1 MGRQYLFYKKNSLP
15 TIKLKVSL
23 LFVITK
29 RHKFSPMSVI
39 KYSSPSK
46 KLYYWSKFK
55 ELLHLLLSE
64 WNTPIVTPLEQHWPW
79 YMFQGSRAKKVVCR
93 WFEWGAMDGNRG
105 MQEEVLEKWEQR
117 QGSKFWEWVGWGEFK
132 PSIFNTL
139 HPNTSLGYNDDSIC
153 GKLHGIHFFFLNQGM
168 QLVN

>member
-46 KLYYWSKFK
+46 KLYY
-55 ELLHLLLSE
+55 
-64 WNTPIVTPLEQHWPW
+64 
-79 YMFQGSRAKKVVCR
+79 
-93 WFEWGAMDGNRG
+93 
-105 MQEEVLEKWEQR
+105 
-117 QGSKFWEWVGWGEFK
+117 
-132 PSIFNTL
+132 
-139 HPNTSLGYNDDSIC
+139 
-153 GKLHGIHFFFLNQGM
+153 
-168 QLVN
+168 